1 MFFDRIHAGELLA
14 AELKKYKNDPG
25 VVLAVPRG
33 GVPIAYMVA
42 KKLDWPLDL
51 LLTKKIG
58 HPLNGEYAIGSVS
71 LTDRLITPHEG
82 VSQTYIDRETEK
94 IRLRLREMYKKFM
107 GDKEPVSI
115 KNKTVIVIDDGMA
128 TGNTLMSTINM
139 LRQGGP
145 DKIIV
150 AVPVA
155 SSSAYQKISNVVDEI
170 ICLLVPEYFAG
181 VGAFYENFEQVT
193 DDEVL
198 YYLDK
203 MKALKK
209 IS

>member
-1 MFFDRIHAGELLA
+1 
-14 AELKKYKNDPG
+14 
-25 VVLAVPRG
+25 
-33 GVPIAYMVA
+33 
-42 KKLDWPLDL
+42 
-51 LLTKKIG
+51 
-58 HPLNGEYAIGSVS
+58 
-71 LTDRLITPHEG
+71 
-82 VSQTYIDRETEK
+82 
-94 IRLRLREMYKKFM
+94 
-107 GDKEPVSI
+107 
-115 KNKTVIVIDDGMA
+115 
-128 TGNTLMSTINM
+128 MSTINM

-203 MKALKK
+203 LKALKK
-209 IS
+209 VS